1 MFRFRIFAF
10 LLKVV
15 YHVYMLYI
23 NLYYNSKTLL
33 LMSVKAVNISRCHM
47 LSYKSIESVVM
58 YKKVSIGFKFLH
70 RFVLKAAVSIAL
82 CI

>member
-1 MFRFRIFAF
+1 
-10 LLKVV
+10 
-15 YHVYMLYI
+15 
-23 NLYYNSKTLL
+23 
-33 LMSVKAVNISRCHM
+33 MSVKAVNISRCHM
-47 LSYKSIESVVM
+47 LSYKSIESVVI